1 MKTIWFDMDGTI
13 ANLYAVEGWLPML
26 RAEDPTP
33 YAIAQVMHN
42 MSILARYL
50 NKVQKCGYRIGIIS
64 WLTKCSTPNY
74 DEAVTFAKIEWLNKH
89 LNSVKFDEINIV
101 TYGTP
106 KEQFMKDENDILFD
120 DEEKN
125 RINWGGVAYEPCDIM
140 QVLKELIKGE

>member
-1 MKTIWFDMDGTI
+1 MKTIWLDMDGTI

-33 YAIAQVMHN
+33 YAIARVMHN

-64 WLTKCSTPNY
+64 WLSKCSTPNY

-89 LNSVKFDEINIV
+89 LSSVKFDEINIV

-125 RINWGGVAYEPCDIM
+125 RINWGCVAYEPCDIM

>member
-64 WLTKCSTPNY
+64 WLSKCSTPNY

>member
-13 ANLYAVEGWLPML
+13 ANLYAVENWLDML

-33 YAIAQVMHN
+33 YAIAQTMHN
-42 MSILARYL
+42 MSLLARYL
-50 NKVQKCGYRIGIIS
+50 NKAQNKGYRIGIIS
-64 WLTKCSTPNY
+64 WLSKCSTPTY
-74 DEAVTFAKIEWLNKH
+74 DEAVTLAKIGWLKKH

-125 RINWGGVAYEPCDIM
+125 RVNWNGESFEPYDIM
-140 QVLKELIKGE
+140 RVLKGMVNND

>member
-13 ANLYAVEGWLPML
+13 ANLYAVENWLDML
-26 RAEDPTP
+26 RTEDPTP
-33 YAIAQVMHN
+33 YAIAQTMHN
-42 MSILARYL
+42 MSLLARYL
-50 NKVQKCGYRIGIIS
+50 NKAQNKGYRIGIIS
-64 WLTKCSTPNY
+64 WLSKCSTPTY
-74 DEAVTFAKIEWLNKH
+74 DEAVTLAKIGWLKKH

-125 RINWGGVAYEPCDIM
+125 RVNWNGEAFEPYDIM
-140 QVLKELIKGE
+140 RVLKGMVNND